1 VKVGLATK
9 IPTYE
14 TIIPVRASILLVNG
28 HTNIMQRDGV
38 EIIRGSLMNLRRSKL
53 SVGLA
58 MLFVTILIGTA
69 VMGIATRQWKTVY
82 LTLLAMVCLSFPYII
97 TYIAHRNNIVLPSSF
112 ESITIVFVF
121 LAQYLGE
128 IRHFYQVFWW
138 WDLLLHALF
147 GSCAVIIA
155 LHSIEGITRKEQ
167 DTSKRR
173 FTIFI
178 IIFAFSF
185 SITLGTLWEMFEF
198 TADYLFK
205 SNMVKGGLDDT
216 ATDLL
221 IKISAAFITSIIFYF
236 RNTKKVDSLH

>member
-1 VKVGLATK
+1 MKVGLATK

-58 MLFVTILIGTA
+58 MLFVTLLIGTA

-82 LTLLAMVCLSFPYII
+82 MTLLTMVCISFPYII
-97 TYIAHRNNIVLPSSF
+97 TYIAHRNNIVLPSNF

-128 IRHFYQVFWW
+128 IRNFYQVFWW

-147 GSCAVIIA
+147 GSFAVIIA
-155 LHSIEGITRKEQ
+155 LYSIKGMTREEQ

-173 FTIFI
+173 FTVFVI
-178 IIFAFSF
+178 IIAFSF
-185 SITLGTLWEMFEF
+185 SITLGSLWEIFEF
-198 TADYLFK
+198 TGDYLFK
-205 SNMVKGGLDDT
+205 SNMVKGGVDDT

-221 IKISAAFITSIIFYF
+221 IEILAAFITAIICYF
-236 RNTKKVDSLH
+236 CNPKKVE